1 MFEFLTRRHAAPAE
15 TPLSEVRFTRE
26 DLFVLLG
33 GCDTGMF
40 ANGEFT
46 IDFDWIERRGTD
58 PWRRDMAAR
67 LSPTGLVDAE
77 GTPSDELEIAIRPLN
92 KPGVVID
99 DGPTPQAAGEREVRT
114 VSAVLYEGN
123 GTAIKRLPGRRA
135 GFNIVPLGPE
145 AEWDVVFRLLS
156 GIGALCHAEKSER
169 IVSGVDPKIGESI
182 VRNDAGWLRSF
193 CADHG
198 SDGSALVD
206 FAARLSSDRGL
217 RSSKRYIVSA
227 DYRGCTFDGS
237 LGFSIPQ
244 GNSESFKAKCAC
256 AFPSAGVFLTSAE
269 AFARHGDES
278 LTEFSVIDFVSEG
291 TLLDYMLDFYEY
303 PEELHRR

>member
-1 MFEFLTRRHAAPAE
+1 MFEFLTRRHAAQAE
-15 TPLSEVRFTRE
+15 IPLSEVRFTRE

-33 GCDTGMF
+33 GCDTGML

-46 IDFDWIERRGTD
+46 IDFDQLERRGTD
-58 PWRRDMAAR
+58 PWRRDMAER

-77 GTPSDELEIAIRPLN
+77 GVPSDELEIAIRPLN
-92 KPGVVID
+92 KPGEVLD
-99 DGPTPQAAGEREVRT
+99 DGSTPQAAGERETRT
-114 VSAVLYEGN
+114 VSAVFYEGD
-123 GTAIKRLPGRRA
+123 GTAIKRMPGRRA

-145 AEWDVVFRLLS
+145 AEWDAAFRLLS
-156 GIGALCHAEKSER
+156 GIGALCHVGKSER
-169 IVSGVDPKIGESI
+169 IVSDVEPRIGESI
-182 VRNDAGWLRSF
+182 VRNDADWLMSF

-206 FAARLSSDRGL
+206 FAARLSSDRAL

-227 DYRGCTFDGS
+227 DYRGCTFDRS

-244 GNSESFKAKCAC
+244 GNSESFKTKCAY
-256 AFPSAGVFLTSAE
+256 AFPSAGVFLTSAG
-269 AFARHGDES
+269 AFARRGDES
-278 LTEFSVIDFVSEG
+278 LMEFSVIDFVSEG

-303 PEELHRR
+303 PEELRRW